1 MTTAIVTGGASN
13 IGWAIARRF
22 AAEHRVLIAD
32 LREPAAALPPG
43 ATFVRTDITDARACE
58 AMVEHARTLGP
69 LAAVV
74 HSAAITAPPTPIE
87 SIPVD
92 EWRRLVDVNLTG
104 AFLVARA
111 SIPALRESRGAMV
124 LVSSRAA
131 RVGYAALDASAGG
144 TKAHYCA
151 SKAAVISLVRSLA
164 VELAP
169 SQVRVNGVAPGSIEG
184 TMIPQERWAALA
196 ARIPLGRLG
205 KPEEIAAAVWFL
217 CSDAASYV
225 TGHILDANG
234 GTWMN

>member
-1 MTTAIVTGGASN
+1 MTCAIVTGGASN

-22 AAEHRVLIAD
+22 AATHRVLIAD

-43 ATFVRTDITDARACE
+43 AAFSRTDITDPQACATMVDRA
-58 AMVEHARTLGP
+58 HALGP
-69 LAAVV
+69 VAAVV

-87 SIPVD
+87 HIPVD
-92 EWRRLVDVNLTG
+92 EWRRVLEVNLTG

-111 SIPALRESRGAMV
+111 AIPALRATHGAMV

-131 RVGYAALDASAGG
+131 RVGYAALDASPDG

-151 SKAAVISLVRSLA
+151 TKAAVISLVRSLA

-169 SQVRVNGVAPGSIEG
+169 ARVRVNGLAPGSIEG
-184 TMIPQERWAALA
+184 TMIPKERWAALA
-196 ARIPLGRLG
+196 ERIPLGRLG
-205 KPEEIAAAVWFL
+205 QPEEIAEAAWFL